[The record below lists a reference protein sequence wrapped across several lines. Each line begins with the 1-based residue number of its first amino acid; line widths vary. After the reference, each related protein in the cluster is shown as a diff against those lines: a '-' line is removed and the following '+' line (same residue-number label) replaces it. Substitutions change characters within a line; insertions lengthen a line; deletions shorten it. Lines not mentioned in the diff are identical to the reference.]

1 MDNNKLGISVN
12 TVLLGIITAGII
24 SVIGFLWDLNKEIG
38 KMQERDIIRTQTVN
52 AIQSD
57 IKSIQV
63 DFNSLKERISVIEA
77 REIGKK

>member
-38 KMQERDIIRTQTVN
+38 KMQERDVIRTQTVN

-63 DFNSLKERISVIEA
+63 GFNSLKERISVY
-77 REIGKK
+77 RG